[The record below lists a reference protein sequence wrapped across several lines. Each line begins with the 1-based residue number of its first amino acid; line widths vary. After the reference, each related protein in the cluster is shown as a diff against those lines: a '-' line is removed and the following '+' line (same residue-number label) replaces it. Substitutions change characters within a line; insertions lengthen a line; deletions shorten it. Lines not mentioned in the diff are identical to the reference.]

1 LQATNEHNLLFP
13 KRWVYHSLFWIAYYL
28 FAVLICLFIH
38 HIYDPRFYWQLAS
51 LIPLD
56 MALVYWYLFLLRRF
70 LLNRR
75 RIALYLPLLAC
86 GIGVIALMNISLHRL
101 YTYQGSSFFAGHDSY
116 NVQAFASQMLN
127 SFYLLGLATA
137 AKFGKDWMLQKRQLQ
152 EIEKT
157 QVATELAFLRAQIQP
172 HFFFNT
178 LNNLYSLTL
187 QKSDQAPEVVLK
199 LSSLMSYML
208 YESAA
213 PLVPLEK
220 EVATLENYLS
230 LEQLRFG
237 GRLSLCF
244 EKKGAAANVHIPP
257 LLLLAF
263 VENSF
268 KHGMSQITGEGRI
281 NMLLEVQPDELT
293 FHIDNPIVENRL
305 RKKSAGEPG
314 TQGIGLHNVTRRLDL
329 LYGPRYRLDLRETA
343 TTFYVT
349 LKLPLP

>member
-28 FAVLICLFIH
+28 FAVLISIFIH
-38 HIYDPRFYWQLAS
+38 HIYDPRFYLELAS
-51 LIPLD
+51 LVPLD
-56 MALVYWYLFLLRRF
+56 MAVVYWYLYLLRQYLRA
-70 LLNRR
+70 RR
-75 RIALYLPLLAC
+75 RITLYLLLLGC
-86 GIGVIALMNISLHRL
+86 GLGVVALLNISLHRL
-101 YTYQGSSFFAGHDSY
+101 YTSWGSSFFAGHDSY
-116 NVQAFASQMLN
+116 NGQAFASQILN

-137 AKFGKDWMLQKRQLQ
+137 AKFGKDWLLQKQQLQ

-157 QVATELAFLRAQIQP
+157 QIATELAFLRAQIQP

-187 QKSDQAPEVVLK
+187 QKSDLAPEVVLK

-208 YESAA
+208 YESAT

-220 EVATLENYLS
+220 EIATLDNYLS

-244 EKKGAAANVHIPP
+244 EKKGATAGVHLPP

-268 KHGMSQITGEGRI
+268 KHGMAQITGEGRI
-281 NMLLEVQPDELT
+281 NMRLEVQSDELT
-293 FHIDNPIVENRL
+293 FRIDNPIVRGQP
-305 RKKSAGEPG
+305 RKKSAGERE
-314 TQGIGLHNVTRRLDL
+314 TQGIGLKNVIRRLDL
-329 LYGPRYRLDLRETA
+329 LYGSRYGLDLRETA

>member
-1 LQATNEHNLLFP
+1 M
-13 KRWVYHSLFWIAYYL
+13 
-28 FAVLICLFIH
+28 AV
-38 HIYDPRFYWQLAS
+38 
-51 LIPLD
+51 
-56 MALVYWYLFLLRRF
+56 VYWYLYLLRQYLRA
-70 LLNRR
+70 RR
-75 RIALYLPLLAC
+75 RITLYLLLLGC
-86 GIGVIALMNISLHRL
+86 GLGVVALLNISLHRL
-101 YTYQGSSFFAGHDSY
+101 YTSWGSSFFAGHDSY
-116 NVQAFASQMLN
+116 NGQAFASQILN

-137 AKFGKDWMLQKRQLQ
+137 AKFGKDWLLQKQQLQ

-157 QVATELAFLRAQIQP
+157 QIATELAFLRAQIQP

-187 QKSDQAPEVVLK
+187 QKSDLAPEVVLK

-208 YESAA
+208 YESAT

-220 EVATLENYLS
+220 EIATLDNYLS

-244 EKKGAAANVHIPP
+244 EKKGATAGVHLPP

-268 KHGMSQITGEGRI
+268 KHGMAQITGEGRI
-281 NMLLEVQPDELT
+281 NMRLEVQSDELT
-293 FHIDNPIVENRL
+293 FRIDNPIVRGQP
-305 RKKSAGEPG
+305 RKKSAGERE
-314 TQGIGLHNVTRRLDL
+314 TQGIGLKNVIRRLDL
-329 LYGPRYRLDLRETA
+329 LYGSRYGLDLRETA